1 MLTLFRL
8 LLDPVVI
15 KGRIPSCCENDNDF
29 WLTLSKFTGEVPIS
43 LYSAQLS
50 SSEDFGAS
58 DKTVLPFPF
67 SAAICLPRDFVF
79 RVMLLDVNTEMVL
92 WGRFFL
98 KPGLGYASFLCI
110 GLLLAGLFLLSGF
123 SVSLLGFISTELKQK
138 TVFFI
143 G

>member
-15 KGRIPSCCENDNDF
+15 KGRIPSCYDSDNDF
-29 WLTLSKFTGEVPIS
+29 WLTLSKLAGEVPIS
-43 LYSAQLS
+43 LYSAQL

-79 RVMLLDVNTEMVL
+79 RVMLLDVKTEMVL

-98 KPGLGYASFLCI
+98 RPGLGYASFLCT
-110 GLLLAGLFLLSGF
+110 GLLLAGLFLLNGC
-123 SVSLLGFISTELKQK
+123 SVSLLGFISTELKQN